1 MQRFFKDLKRYYRYI
16 LYASKSEL
24 KSEVSYSYL
33 NWLWWILEPV
43 LFMLIYVFVV
53 RIVFRTSEKYFPVF
67 VLIGQMVW
75 MYFNRTVKRSV
86 KIVKSYR
93 SVITKIYVPKFV
105 FTLINMFVNS
115 FKMFISFLII
125 IVMMLVSRV
134 PLTWNILYFL
144 PVVFVLNLV
153 IFGICMILMHYGV
166 YIGDLNNLINVLLR
180 FIFYLS
186 GIFYSVKN
194 RVPAPYN
201 KFVLK
206 LNPIAFLIDQMRD
219 VLIYGKKADLR
230 FLVIWS
236 VTGLLLSI
244 VGIWKV
250 YKNEN
255 SYAKVI

>member
-1 MQRFFKDLKRYYRYI
+1 
-16 LYASKSEL
+16 
-24 KSEVSYSYL
+24 
-33 NWLWWILEPV
+33 
-43 LFMLIYVFVV
+43 
-53 RIVFRTSEKYFPVF
+53 
-67 VLIGQMVW
+67 
-75 MYFNRTVKRSV
+75 
-86 KIVKSYR
+86 
-93 SVITKIYVPKFV
+93 
-105 FTLINMFVNS
+105 
-115 FKMFISFLII
+115 
-125 IVMMLVSRV
+125 MMLVSRV